1 MIPTSVFA
9 GVALA
14 AAVVVSAP
22 AAFAQSQPNSLVET
36 PSLQDQ
42 VAAGKLPPVH
52 QRLPQEPAIARFD
65 GKTLVNGRHG
75 GVLTLLMGRKKDIRQ
90 MVVYGYA
97 RLVGYDT
104 DFNLVPDILKDV
116 EEKEG
121 RIFTLHLRKGHRW
134 SDGAPFTT
142 EDFRY
147 YFEESATN
155 KAVKNMSLPADML
168 VDGLPPKFEVIDQ
181 FTVRYTWPK
190 PNPFFLPRLAGARP
204 MYIYQP
210 AHYLRKFNAKFARA
224 DELKARVKKRKQR
237 NWVSLHYVVG
247 QQYKNNNPDL
257 PTLQPWA
264 LKTKP
269 PSKNFRFLRNPYFH
283 RVDVNGRQL
292 PYIDEVRLNITSSKL
307 IPIKSGSGETDLQG
321 RGLNFNNYTVLK
333 QSEKQFGYKT
343 RLWRTAKG
351 ARWALFPNMHVN
363 NPDWRALFRDV
374 RFRRALSMGIDRH
387 EINQVLYYGLARET
401 GNSVLPESP
410 LYDPAFAKRWT
421 EYDVQRA
428 NKLLDGMGL
437 TRRNSQG
444 TRLMKNG
451 KPLELTVVFS
461 TEESEPSDL
470 LELIRD
476 SWRRIGIKV
485 FSKPMNREVMRTR
498 IFSGF
503 VQMAMWFGL
512 ENGIPSESF
521 SPKELAPTS
530 QQQLQ
535 WPKWG
540 QWHETRGKSGE
551 PIDMKLPQELF
562 QLNIDWRNA
571 GSAGERKK
579 IWDRMLDIYSDQA
592 YSIGLVASVPQVVVV
607 RNNLRNVPE
616 KAIYNWDPG
625 AHFGVYRPD
634 VFWFAPK
641 KNPS

>member
-1 MIPTSVFA
+1 MISSRSF
-9 GVALA
+9 GLA
-14 AAVVVSAP
+14 AMAAALFSSAV
-22 AAFAQSQPNSLVET
+22 AFAQSQPSVLIET
-36 PSLQDQ
+36 PSLQSA
-42 VAAGKLPPVH
+42 VTAGKLPPVH
-52 QRLPQEPAIARFD
+52 ERLPQEPAIAQFD
-65 GKTLVNGRHG
+65 GKKLVSGRHG
-75 GVLTLLMGRKKDIRQ
+75 GTLTLLMGRKKDIRQ

-104 DFNLVPDILKDV
+104 KFNLVPDILKSV
-116 EEKEG
+116 EQIEG
-121 RIFTLHLRKGHRW
+121 RIFTFRLRKGHRW
-134 SDGAPFTT
+134 SDGHPFTT

-147 YFEESATN
+147 YFEESAMN
-155 KAVKNMSLPADML
+155 KAVKNMSLSVDML
-168 VDGLPPKFEVIDQ
+168 VDGKPPKFEVIDKY
-181 FTVRYTWPK
+181 TVRYTWHK

-204 MYIYQP
+204 MYIFQP
-210 AHYLRKFNAKFARA
+210 AHYMRNFNAKFTDA
-224 DELKARVKKRKQR
+224 DKLKTLVKERQQR

-257 PTLQPWA
+257 PTLQPWT

-269 PSKNFRFLRNPYFH
+269 PAKHFRFHRNPYFH

-307 IPIKSGSGETDLQG
+307 IPIKAGSGESDLQS

-333 QSEKQFGYKT
+333 QSENQFGYKT

-351 ARWALFPNMHVN
+351 ARWALFPNLNVN
-363 NPDWRALFRDV
+363 NPDWRRLFRDV
-374 RFRRALSMGIDRH
+374 RFRRALSLGINRH
-387 EINQVLYYGLARET
+387 EINQVIYYGLARET

-410 LYDPAFAKRWT
+410 LYDAAFARRWT
-421 EYDVQRA
+421 EFDVAKA
-428 NKLLDGMGL
+428 NRLLDGMGL
-437 TRRNSQG
+437 VKRNSQG
-444 TRLMKNG
+444 TRLMANG

-461 TEESEPSDL
+461 TEESEPADL

-476 SWRRIGIKV
+476 SWRLIGIKV

-551 PIDMKLPQELF
+551 PIDMAAPKELF
-562 QLNIDWRNA
+562 QLNSDWRNA
-571 GSAGERKK
+571 ASPGERTK
-579 IWDRMLDIYSDQA
+579 IWRRMLDIYSDQA
-592 YSIGLVASVPQVVVV
+592 YSIGLVASVPQVIVV
-607 RNNLRNVPE
+607 RNSLRNVPE

-634 VFWFAPK
+634 VFWLAPK

>member
-1 MIPTSVFA
+1 MINTRSF
-9 GVALA
+9 GLVALSAALMVYGA
-14 AAVVVSAP
+14 AAHG
-22 AAFAQSQPNSLVET
+22 QSQPKVLIET

-52 QRLPQEPAIARFD
+52 QRLPEEPAIAEFD
-65 GKTLVNGRHG
+65 GKEQVSGRHG

-104 DFNLVPDILKDV
+104 NFNLVPDILKSV
-116 EEKEG
+116 EEIEG
-121 RIFTLHLRKGHRW
+121 RIFTFHLRKGHRW
-134 SDGAPFTT
+134 SDGQPFTT

-147 YFEESATN
+147 YFEESATS
-155 KAVKNMSLPADML
+155 KAVKNVSLPADML
-168 VDGLPPKFEVIDQ
+168 VDGKPPKFEVIDKY
-181 FTVRYTWPK
+181 TVRYTWQK
-190 PNPFFLPRLAGARP
+190 PNPFFIPRLAGARP

-210 AHYLRKFNAKFARA
+210 AHYMRKFNAKFTDA
-224 DELKARVKKRKQR
+224 ETLKALVKKRQQR
-237 NWVSLHYVVG
+237 NWVALHYVVG

-257 PTLQPWA
+257 PTLQPWV

-269 PSKNFRFLRNPYFH
+269 PSKKFRFLRNPYFH
-283 RVDVNGRQL
+283 RVDGNGRQL
-292 PYIDEVRLNITSSKL
+292 PYIDEVKLNITSSKL
-307 IPIKSGSGETDLQG
+307 IPIKSGSGETDLQS

-333 QSEKQFGYKT
+333 QSENQFGYKT
-343 RLWRTAKG
+343 RLWQTAKG
-351 ARWALFPNMHVN
+351 ARWALFPNMNVN
-363 NPDWRALFRDV
+363 NPDWRRLFRDV

-401 GNSVLPESP
+401 GNLVLPESP
-410 LYDPAFAKRWT
+410 LYDAGFATRWT
-421 EYDVQRA
+421 KFDVDKA
-428 NKLLDGMGL
+428 NRLLDGMGL
-437 TRRNSQG
+437 TKRNSQG
-444 TRLMKNG
+444 TRLMANG

-476 SWRRIGIKV
+476 SWRRIGVKV

-540 QWHETRGKSGE
+540 QWHETLGKSGQ
-551 PIDMKLPQELF
+551 PIDMKLPKELF
-562 QLNIDWRNA
+562 QLNVDWRNA
-571 GSAGERKK
+571 RSAEARKK
-579 IWDRMLDIYSDQA
+579 IWRRMLDIYSDQA
-592 YSIGLVASVPQVVVV
+592 YSIGLVASVPQVIVV
-607 RNNLRNVPE
+607 RNSLRNVPE

-634 VFWFAPK
+634 IFWFEPK
-641 KNPS
+641 NNPS

>member
-1 MIPTSVFA
+1 MINTRSF
-9 GVALA
+9 GLVALSAALMVYGA
-14 AAVVVSAP
+14 AAHG
-22 AAFAQSQPNSLVET
+22 QSQPKVLIET

-52 QRLPQEPAIARFD
+52 QRLPEEPAIAEFD
-65 GKTLVNGRHG
+65 GKEQVSGRHG

-104 DFNLVPDILKDV
+104 NFNLVPDILKSV
-116 EEKEG
+116 EEIEG
-121 RIFTLHLRKGHRW
+121 RIFTFHLRKGHRW
-134 SDGAPFTT
+134 SDGQPFTT

-147 YFEESATN
+147 YFEESATS
-155 KAVKNMSLPADML
+155 KAVKNVSLPADML
-168 VDGLPPKFEVIDQ
+168 VDGKPPKFEVIDKY
-181 FTVRYTWPK
+181 TVRYTWQK
-190 PNPFFLPRLAGARP
+190 PNPFFIPRLAGARP

-210 AHYLRKFNAKFARA
+210 AHYMRKFNAKFTDA
-224 DELKARVKKRKQR
+224 ETLKALVKKRQQR
-237 NWVSLHYVVG
+237 NWVALHYVVG

-257 PTLQPWA
+257 PTLQPWV

-269 PSKNFRFLRNPYFH
+269 PSKKFRFLRNPYFH
-283 RVDVNGRQL
+283 RVDGNGRQL
-292 PYIDEVRLNITSSKL
+292 PYIDEVKLNITSSKL
-307 IPIKSGSGETDLQG
+307 IPIKSGSGETDLQS

-333 QSEKQFGYKT
+333 QSENQFGYKT
-343 RLWRTAKG
+343 RLWQTAKG
-351 ARWALFPNMHVN
+351 ARWALFPNMNVN
-363 NPDWRALFRDV
+363 NPDWRRLFRDV

-401 GNSVLPESP
+401 GNLVLPESP
-410 LYDPAFAKRWT
+410 LYDAGFATRWT
-421 EYDVQRA
+421 KFDVDKA
-428 NKLLDGMGL
+428 NRLLDGMGL
-437 TRRNSQG
+437 TKRNSQG
-444 TRLMKNG
+444 TRLMANG

-476 SWRRIGIKV
+476 SWRRIGVKV

-540 QWHETRGKSGE
+540 QWHETLGKSGQ
-551 PIDMKLPQELF
+551 PIDMKLPKELF
-562 QLNIDWRNA
+562 QLNVDWRNA
-571 GSAGERKK
+571 RSAEARKK
-579 IWDRMLDIYSDQA
+579 IWRRMLDIYSDQA
-592 YSIGLVASVPQVVVV
+592 YSIGLVASVPQVIVV
-607 RNNLRNVPE
+607 RNSLRNVPE
-616 KAIYNWDPG
+616 KAIYNWDP
-625 AHFGVYRPD
+625 YIQ
-634 VFWFAPK
+634 
-641 KNPS
+641 

>member
-1 MIPTSVFA
+1 MIRICSFGLV
-9 GVALA
+9 VLA
-14 AAVVVSAP
+14 AVLVVSAR
-22 AAFAQSQPNSLVET
+22 ASFAESQPQNLVET

-42 VAAGKLPPVH
+42 VTAGKLPPVNE
-52 QRLPQEPAIARFD
+52 RLPQEPAIVRFD

-75 GVLTLLMGRKKDIRQ
+75 GALTLLMGRKKDIRQ

-104 DFNLVPDILKDV
+104 NFNLVPDILKHVD
-116 EEKEG
+116 EKEG
-121 RIFTLHLRKGHRW
+121 RIFTLHLRKDHRW

-155 KAVKNMSLPADML
+155 KAVKNVSLPADML
-168 VDGLPPKFEVIDQ
+168 VDGQPPKFEVIDKY
-181 FTVRYTWPK
+181 TVRYTWPK
-190 PNPFFLPRLAGARP
+190 PNPFFIPRLAGARP

-210 AHYLRKFNAKFARA
+210 AHYMRKFNAKYTDA
-224 DELKARVKKRKQR
+224 EQLKALVKKRKQR

-269 PSKNFRFLRNPYFH
+269 PAKKFRFLRNPYFH
-283 RVDVNGRQL
+283 RVDANGRQL
-292 PYIDEVRLNITSSKL
+292 PYIDEVKLNVTSSKL

-351 ARWALFPNMHVN
+351 ARWALYPNMHVN

-401 GNSVLPESP
+401 GNSGLPESP

-421 EYDVQRA
+421 KYDAARA
-428 NKLLDGMGL
+428 NKLLDAMGL
-437 TRRNSQG
+437 TKRNSQG

-476 SWRRIGIKV
+476 SWRQIGVKV

-551 PIDMKLPQELF
+551 QIDMKLPKELF
-562 QLNIDWRNA
+562 QLNVDWRNA
-571 GSAGERKK
+571 GSAEVRKK
-579 IWDRMLDIYSDQA
+579 IWARMLDIYSDQA

-607 RNNLRNVPE
+607 RNGLRNVPK

-634 VFWFAPK
+634 VFWFDHK

>member
-1 MIPTSVFA
+1 MIHIRSLA
-9 GVALA
+9 RLALVAAL
-14 AAVVVSAP
+14 VISAP
-22 AAFAQSQPNSLVET
+22 VAFAQSQPKTLVET

-42 VAAGKLPPVH
+42 VTAGKLPPVH
-52 QRLPQEPAIARFD
+52 QRLPKEPAIAQFD
-65 GKTLVNGRHG
+65 GKVLVSGHHG
-75 GVLTLLMGRKKDIRQ
+75 GALTLLMGRKKDIRQ

-104 DFNLVPDILKDV
+104 NFNLVPDILKNF

-134 SDGAPFTT
+134 SDGAPFTA

-155 KAVKNMSLPADML
+155 KAVKNMSLPVDML
-168 VDGLPPKFEVIDQ
+168 VDGLPPKFEVIDKY
-181 FTVRYTWPK
+181 TLRYTWQK
-190 PNPFFLPRLAGARP
+190 PNPFFIPRLAGARP

-210 AHYLRKFNAKFARA
+210 AHYLRKFNAKFADA
-224 DELKARVKKRKQR
+224 DALKALVKKRKQR
-237 NWVSLHYVVG
+237 NWVALHYVVG

-269 PSKNFRFLRNPYFH
+269 PAKRFLFLRNPYFH

-333 QSEKQFGYKT
+333 QSENQFGYKT
-343 RLWRTAKG
+343 RLWWTAKG

-374 RFRRALSMGIDRH
+374 RFRRALSMGIDRY

-410 LYDPAFAKRWT
+410 LYNPVFAKRWT
-421 EYDVQRA
+421 KYDVGRA
-428 NKLLDGMGL
+428 NKLLDSMGL
-437 TRRNSQG
+437 TKRNSQG

-451 KPLELTVVFS
+451 KPLEMTVVFS

-503 VQMAMWFGL
+503 VQMSMWFGL

-521 SPKELAPTS
+521 GPKELAPTS

-551 PIDMKLPQELF
+551 QIDMKLPKELF
-562 QLNIDWRNA
+562 RLNIDWRNA
-571 GSAGERKK
+571 SSAAERKK
-579 IWDRMLDIYSDQA
+579 IWARMLDIYSDQA

-634 VFWFAPK
+634 VFWIDPK

>member
-1 MIPTSVFA
+1 
-9 GVALA
+9 
-14 AAVVVSAP
+14 
-22 AAFAQSQPNSLVET
+22 
-36 PSLQDQ
+36 
-42 VAAGKLPPVH
+42 
-52 QRLPQEPAIARFD
+52 
-65 GKTLVNGRHG
+65 
-75 GVLTLLMGRKKDIRQ
+75 
-90 MVVYGYA
+90 
-97 RLVGYDT
+97 
-104 DFNLVPDILKDV
+104 
-116 EEKEG
+116 
-121 RIFTLHLRKGHRW
+121 
-134 SDGAPFTT
+134 
-142 EDFRY
+142 
-147 YFEESATN
+147 
-155 KAVKNMSLPADML
+155 
-168 VDGLPPKFEVIDQ
+168 
-181 FTVRYTWPK
+181 
-190 PNPFFLPRLAGARP
+190 

-210 AHYLRKFNAKFARA
+210 AHYMRKFNAKYTDA
-224 DELKARVKKRKQR
+224 EQLKALVKKRKQR

-269 PSKNFRFLRNPYFH
+269 PAKKFRFLRNPYFH
-283 RVDVNGRQL
+283 RVDANGRQL
-292 PYIDEVRLNITSSKL
+292 PYIDEVKLNVTSSKL

-351 ARWALFPNMHVN
+351 ARWALYPNMHVN

-421 EYDVQRA
+421 KYDAARA
-428 NKLLDGMGL
+428 NKLLDAMGL
-437 TRRNSQG
+437 TKRNSQG

-476 SWRRIGIKV
+476 SWRQIGVKV

-551 PIDMKLPQELF
+551 QIDMKLPKELF
-562 QLNIDWRNA
+562 QLNVDWRNA
-571 GSAGERKK
+571 GSAEVRKK
-579 IWDRMLDIYSDQA
+579 IWARMLDIYSDQA

-607 RNNLRNVPE
+607 RNGLRNVPK

-634 VFWFAPK
+634 VFWFDHK

>member
-1 MIPTSVFA
+1 MMHTRAYAHV
-9 GVALA
+9 VLA
-14 AAVVVSAP
+14 AALVVSAP
-22 AAFAQSQPNSLVET
+22 ASFAQSQPKTLLET

-42 VAAGKLPPVH
+42 VTAGNLPPVH
-52 QRLPQEPAIARFD
+52 QRLPQEPAIVRFD
-65 GKTLVNGRHG
+65 GKTLVSGRHG
-75 GVLTLLMGRKKDIRQ
+75 GALTLLMGRKKDVRQ

-104 DFNLVPDILKDV
+104 SFNLVPDILKDV

-121 RIFTLHLRKGHRW
+121 RIFTLHLRIGHRW
-134 SDGAPFTT
+134 SDGAPFTA

-155 KAVKNMSLPADML
+155 KAVKNMSLPVDML
-168 VDGLPPKFEVIDQ
+168 VEGKPPIFEVIDKY
-181 FTVRYTWPK
+181 TVRYTWPK
-190 PNPFFLPRLAGARP
+190 PNPFFIPRLAGARP

-210 AHYLRKFNAKFARA
+210 AHYMRKFNAKFADA
-224 DELKARVKKRKQR
+224 DALKALVKKRNQR
-237 NWVSLHYVVG
+237 NWVALHYVVG

-264 LKTKP
+264 LETKP
-269 PSKNFRFLRNPYFH
+269 PSKKFRFLRNPYFH

-292 PYIDEVRLNITSSKL
+292 PYIDEVKLNITSSKL

-343 RLWRTAKG
+343 RLWRTAMG
-351 ARWALFPNMHVN
+351 AQWALFPNMHVN
-363 NPDWRALFRDV
+363 DPDWRRLFRDV
-374 RFRRALSMGIDRH
+374 RFRRALSIGIDRH
-387 EINQVLYYGLARET
+387 EINQVLYYGLARES

-410 LYDPAFAKRWT
+410 LYNPVFAKRWT
-421 EYDVQRA
+421 NFDVDRA
-428 NKLLDGMGL
+428 NELLDAMGL
-437 TRRNSQG
+437 TMRNSQG

-461 TEESEPSDL
+461 TEESEPADL

-485 FSKPMNREVMRTR
+485 FSKPMNRAVMRTR

-512 ENGIPSESF
+512 ENGIPNDSF

-551 PIDMKLPQELF
+551 QIDMKLPKELF

-571 GSAGERKK
+571 GSATERKK
-579 IWDRMLDIYSDQA
+579 IWARMLDIYSDQA

-616 KAIYNWDPG
+616 KGIYNWDPG

-634 VFWFAPK
+634 TFWFYPK